1 MRTAFPLLV
10 LLSLTAGCDGDET
23 SPEPGADPKP
33 KKASFEREAEPN
45 GPRLWLDGAR
55 GADGRLR
62 IQVYGAELGQV
73 FGWAAHV
80 RYDAGAFAVET
91 GALTETLGQTT
102 EAARFVSLAE
112 GDAALG
118 EARRGAALGG
128 AAIDE
133 PTVLAVLEIGEPEA
147 TSDVALDRV
156 MVRRA
161 DGSWVEVATAGGV
174 LTEGGAL

>member
-1 MRTAFPLLV
+1 MRTATALALSF
-10 LLSLTAGCDGDET
+10 LLSLTTGCDGDET
-23 SPEPGADPKP
+23 LPEPKPKP
-33 KKASFEREAEPN
+33 KKASFEREAEPA
-45 GPRLWLDGAR
+45 GPRLWLDAAR
-55 GADGRLR
+55 GDDGRLR
-62 IQVYGAELGQV
+62 IEVYGAALGQV

-80 RYDAGAFAVET
+80 RHDAGALAVEA
-91 GALTETLGQTT
+91 GALTETLGATT

-128 AAIDE
+128 VAIDE
-133 PTVLAVLEIGEPEA
+133 PTVLAVLEIAEPEA

-156 MVRRA
+156 VVRRA

-174 LTEGGAL
+174 LTEGGAP